1 MDPHAGKSQTGVR
14 VEAWESQMT
23 SEKQDGELPVT
34 LEAQDAV
41 EEGKD
46 EEGKDAVKDS
56 VASKVKDE
64 GKVQGKDAVKDS
76 VASKSLLL
84 DVAFLV
90 GCMGY
95 TEVVILPLVCRWF
108 RDCDDLFRVSATFT
122 LKGESW
128 LHFASKHGRNELCRR
143 LLFTRMCD
151 VNIYNPC
158 QLTPLHLAVISQH
171 SSIVQLLLAED
182 KLDCNKRGGVVG
194 ETALCLAVRS
204 HMLETVKLQLLLPSV
219 DVNASDEF
227 GRTPLFWACGNGVA
241 SITEQLLAHPDI
253 DVNCLTTRNECAL
266 SWASSSG
273 HLDCVSLLTKRS
285 DIKINQHTG
294 EHGFTPLMIAANN
307 GYLSIVEL
315 LLSNPQT
322 DVERTT
328 TSESF
333 VGWTAITLSSSNE
346 IANLLQQH
354 AH

>member
-1 MDPHAGKSQTGVR
+1 MPAGRQPTGIR
-14 VEAWESQMT
+14 
-23 SEKQDGELPVT
+23 GEV
-34 LEAQDAV
+34 
-41 EEGKD
+41 
-46 EEGKDAVKDS
+46 
-56 VASKVKDE
+56 
-64 GKVQGKDAVKDS
+64 AVKDS

-95 TEVVILPLVCRWF
+95 TEVAILPLVCRYF
-108 RDCDDLFRVSATFT
+108 RDNDDLFRVAATFT
-122 LKGESW
+122 LNGGSW
-128 LHFASKHGRNELCRR
+128 LHFASKHGRSDLCRR
-143 LLFTRMCD
+143 LLSTRVCD
-151 VNIYNPC
+151 VNIYNRSK
-158 QLTPLHLAVISQH
+158 LTPLHLAVIAQH
-171 SSIVQLLLAED
+171 SSIVQLLLADD
-182 KLDCNKRGGVVG
+182 KLDCDKRGGLVVC
-194 ETALCLAVRS
+194 ESALCLAVRS
-204 HMLETVKLQLLLPSV
+204 HMLETVKLLLPCV

-227 GRTPLFWACGNGVA
+227 GRTPLFWSCGNGF
-241 SITEQLLAHPDI
+241 SDITAQLLTHPDI
-253 DVNCLTTRNECAL
+253 DVNCLTSRNECAL
-266 SWASSSG
+266 SWAASAG

-307 GYLSIVEL
+307 GYLSIVEN

-333 VGWTAITLSSSNE
+333 EGWTAITLSSSDE